1 MTGKIL
7 SAENVA
13 EIIIGAPI
21 LRPPVFIEEF
31 RIPVAGAV
39 ERRVEWHV
47 FEEVLG
53 GVHTVLLHSSD
64 KQPVM
69 SSGVWED
76 VLFVDCPDL
85 PELTGG
91 LLPQSVLVVVK
102 ARAGRNKPPKYVV
115 SADAVSTLAAGLS
128 EFDKST
134 AIGRRVVAWFEA
146 NSVKRAVEEE
156 KAAEDEKEDE

>member
-13 EIIIGAPI
+13 EIIVGAPI

-31 RIPVAGAV
+31 RIPSVGGL

-47 FEEVLG
+47 FEEVMG
-53 GVHTVLLHSSD
+53 GFHTVLLHSSNR
-64 KQPVM
+64 QPVM

-76 VLFVDCPDL
+76 VIFVDCPDL

-102 ARAGRNKPPKYVV
+102 ARPGRNKPPKYVV

-134 AIGRRVVAWFEA
+134 ATGRKVAAWFEA
-146 NSVKRAVEEE
+146 NSTRRAIEEE
-156 KAAEDEKEDE
+156 KAAENEKEDE